1 METATKHQ
9 PWTTQHAEL
18 GTGPAPIDPYISPA
32 YFELERERIFRRV
45 WLNVGRL
52 EDIPQPGDYFV
63 QDLAVGKTSIL
74 VVRGQDGTVRAFH
87 NVCKHRGN
95 KIVWDER
102 GSCQRFA
109 CKFHGWTYAPDG
121 RLIGVPEEEMFFDFK
136 KSEHGLT
143 RVATDICGGFIFIHL
158 DPHPR
163 ETLSQYLGEAATV
176 LTEFPF
182 AELPVCYSYKA
193 ELKCNWRA
201 ARDSQLEAY
210 HAKSLHART
219 VPDFFANADN
229 PSLHTLDIKLYRRHS
244 MLSGYG
250 NRHQTPTPV
259 EVLASQFGAMLSSE
273 ATGSFLER
281 LPPSVLNPTRNPN
294 WSFDLY
300 YIFPNFHFLLFG
312 GFCLTHHMWPLTVD
326 RSVWE
331 ARLYLPQAENA
342 AQWFSRE
349 YTRCVTRDVWLEDGS
364 TLENVQRGLASG
376 ALSHTP
382 LQDQELLIRHAN
394 KLAEDFIEDGER

>member
-121 RLIGVPEEEMFFDFK
+121 RLIGVEEEMFFDFK

-163 ETLSQYLGEAATV
+163 ETLSQYLGEAVTVCQSAT
-176 LTEFPF
+176 P
-182 AELPVCYSYKA
+182 
-193 ELKCNWRA
+193 
-201 ARDSQLEAY
+201 
-210 HAKSLHART
+210 
-219 VPDFFANADN
+219 
-229 PSLHTLDIKLYRRHS
+229 
-244 MLSGYG
+244 
-250 NRHQTPTPV
+250 
-259 EVLASQFGAMLSSE
+259 
-273 ATGSFLER
+273 
-281 LPPSVLNPTRNPN
+281 
-294 WSFDLY
+294 
-300 YIFPNFHFLLFG
+300 
-312 GFCLTHHMWPLTVD
+312 
-326 RSVWE
+326 
-331 ARLYLPQAENA
+331 
-342 AQWFSRE
+342 
-349 YTRCVTRDVWLEDGS
+349 
-364 TLENVQRGLASG
+364 
-376 ALSHTP
+376 
-382 LQDQELLIRHAN
+382 IRQS
-394 KLAEDFIEDGER
+394 

>member
-1 METATKHQ
+1 METATTNTR
-9 PWTTQHAEL
+9 WTTQYREL
-18 GTGPAPIDPYISPA
+18 GTGPASIEPYISPE

-45 WLNVGRL
+45 WLNVGRV
-52 EDIPQPGDYFV
+52 EEIPQPGDYFV
-63 QDLAVGKTSIL
+63 QDLAVANTSIL
-74 VVRGQDGTVRAFH
+74 VIRGQDGVVRAFH

-95 KIVWDER
+95 KVVWGR
-102 GSCQRFA
+102 QGSCQKLT

-121 RLIGVPEEEMFFDFK
+121 RLIGVPEEEMFFDFNK
-136 KSEHGLT
+136 TEHGLT
-143 RVATDICGGFIFIHL
+143 PVAADTCGGFIFIHL
-158 DPHPR
+158 DPKPQ
-163 ETLSQYLGEAATV
+163 EILAEYLGEAVTV

-182 AELPVCYSYKA
+182 AELPACYSYKA
-193 ELKCNWRA
+193 DLKCNWRA

-219 VPDFFANADN
+219 VPDFFTNTQN
-229 PSLHTLDIKLYRRHS
+229 PALHTLDIKLYRHHS

-250 NRHQTPTPV
+250 NQTHTPTPV
-259 EVLASQFGAMLSSE
+259 EALAAQFGAMLSAE

-281 LPPSVLNPTRNPN
+281 LSPRVLNPTGSSN

-312 GFCLTHHMWPLTVD
+312 GFCLTHHMWPISVD

-342 AQWFSRE
+342 AQRFSRE

-364 TLENVQRGLASG
+364 TLENVQRGLTSG
-376 ALSHTP
+376 ALTHTP

-394 KLAEDFIEDGER
+394 KLVEDFIGDSEK

>member
-1 METATKHQ
+1 METATTNTR
-9 PWTTQHAEL
+9 WTTQYREL
-18 GTGPAPIDPYISPA
+18 GTGPASIEPYISPE

-45 WLNVGRL
+45 WLNVGRV
-52 EDIPQPGDYFV
+52 EEIPQLGDYFV
-63 QDLAVGKTSIL
+63 QDLAVANTSIL
-74 VVRGQDGTVRAFH
+74 VVRGQDGVVRAFH

-95 KIVWDER
+95 KVVWGR
-102 GSCQRFA
+102 QGSGQKLT

-136 KSEHGLT
+136 KTEHGLT
-143 RVATDICGGFIFIHL
+143 PVAADICGGFIFIHL
-158 DPHPR
+158 DPNPQ
-163 ETLSQYLGEAATV
+163 ETLAEYLGEVVSV

-182 AELPVCYSYKA
+182 AELPACYSYTA
-193 ELKCNWRA
+193 ELECNWRA

-219 VPDFFANADN
+219 VPDFFTNTQN
-229 PSLHTLDIKLYRRHS
+229 PALHTLDIKLYRHHS

-250 NRHQTPTPV
+250 NQTHTPTPV
-259 EVLASQFGAMLSSE
+259 EALASQFGAMLSAE

-281 LPPSVLNPTRNPN
+281 LSPSVLNPTRSPN

-312 GFCLTHHMWPLTVD
+312 GFCLTHYMWPITVD
-326 RSVWE
+326 RSMWE

-342 AQWFSRE
+342 AQRFSRE
-349 YTRCVTRDVWLEDGS
+349 YTKCVTRDVWLEDGS
-364 TLENVQRGLASG
+364 TLENVQRGLTSG
-376 ALSHTP
+376 AITHTP

-394 KLAEDFIEDGER
+394 KVAEDFIGDGEK